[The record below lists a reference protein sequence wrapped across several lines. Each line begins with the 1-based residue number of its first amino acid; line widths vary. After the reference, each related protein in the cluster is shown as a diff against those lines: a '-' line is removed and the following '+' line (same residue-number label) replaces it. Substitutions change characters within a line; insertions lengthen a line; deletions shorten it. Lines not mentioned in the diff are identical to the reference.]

1 MLTDKGLKNKRVESL
16 HCSDA
21 FVLSV
26 LPPSPVFLSC
36 SMHSKYH
43 QNSQILIHFS
53 NYLSCQ
59 MIEIKKTVTEAVL
72 LLYCRRKQ
80 LKRFKCSQIFTEVLF
95 SCVAFQLLFQLQ
107 EHQSLHIYIKKNCE
121 SKIDKKHPGK
131 SLSLLLFLILC
142 WKQTLLFFFHTH
154 EMWNFYVFK
163 HILTKIPF
171 CLKILFKKT
180 FC

>member
-43 QNSQILIHFS
+43 QNSQILTHFS

-72 LLYCRRKQ
+72 WLYCRRKQ

-107 EHQSLHIYIKKNCE
+107 EHQSLHIYIKKKLWVKDRQKTSREIPLPAFISYIMLKTNTTF
-121 SKIDKKHPGK
+121 
-131 SLSLLLFLILC
+131 LLPHSWNVEFLC
-142 WKQTLLFFFHTH
+142 F
-154 EMWNFYVFK
+154 
-163 HILTKIPF
+163 
-171 CLKILFKKT
+171 
-180 FC
+180 

>member
-1 MLTDKGLKNKRVESL
+1 MENQQHLQMLTDKGLKNKRVESL

-43 QNSQILIHFS
+43 QNSQILTHFS

-59 MIEIKKTVTEAVL
+59 MIEIKTVTEAVL

-107 EHQSLHIYIKKNCE
+107 EHQSLHIYIKKTVSQRQTKNIQGNPSPCFYFLYYVE
-121 SKIDKKHPGK
+121 NKHYFSSSTLMKCGIFM
-131 SLSLLLFLILC
+131 FLNI
-142 WKQTLLFFFHTH
+142 F
-154 EMWNFYVFK
+154 
-163 HILTKIPF
+163 
-171 CLKILFKKT
+171 
-180 FC
+180 